1 MGVYPVCGNVVDTGG
16 RLWVYDSEARR
27 VLRWAMVVYGLLPV
41 PVLAWMAWQLWPHG
55 VDPQGQRLLYLVGA
69 FALL

>member
-41 PVLAWMAWQLWPHG
+41 PVLAWMAWQL
-55 VDPQGQRLLYLVGA
+55 
-69 FALL
+69 